1 MNLTSKGAQ
10 SMRIIALPLARIK
23 ISAGAKL
30 KPSDYNANNLPVF
43 YHFDLISP
51 YAGRKDLPTHKKVLK
66 SVINKA
72 ADLWTSLGKAP
83 KGSWKLWTYELG
95 ERTADQ
101 IEFEELALRS
111 VDPSL
116 GPTVPTRTSAK
127 TKDQSQSHALPKVC
141 IICSNFIPLIYPPS
155 LYPAGADHALYPP
168 VEHLRTLLANRG
180 PRHRRGFYLWMLI
193 APLTLPIMLIPI
205 IPNLPL
211 FFCVWRSWSHY
222 KAYRSSHYLS
232 SLLDG
237 GLVEPN
243 PSLELDRLYAP
254 LTLSSRISASLPP
267 LALASKSS
275 EKTSNFGND
284 AADKKSGAA
293 SGTGSSRSECI
304 LLTRE
309 VVHQILEMFRL
320 PGSTIIDIHRAT
332 KQVHARCR
340 G

>member
-111 VDPSL
+111 VDSSL
-116 GPTVPTRTSAK
+116 GPT
-127 TKDQSQSHALPKVC
+127 
-141 IICSNFIPLIYPPS
+141 IPLIYPPS

>member
-1 MNLTSKGAQ
+1 MV
-10 SMRIIALPLARIK
+10 ARKVIH
-23 ISAGAKL
+23 AKQ
-30 KPSDYNANNLPVF
+30 
-43 YHFDLISP
+43 
-51 YAGRKDLPTHKKVLK
+51 
-66 SVINKA
+66 
-72 ADLWTSLGKAP
+72 
-83 KGSWKLWTYELG
+83 LWTYELG

-127 TKDQSQSHALPKVC
+127 QVNKFTKDQSQSHPLPK
-141 IICSNFIPLIYPPS
+141 IPLIYPSS

-168 VEHLRTLLANRG
+168 VEHLRALLANRG
-180 PRHRRGFYLWMLI
+180 PRHRKGFYLWMLI
-193 APLTLPIMLIPI
+193 APLTLPIMLIRAH
-205 IPNLPL
+205 NLFCINVYFSHFPSMRSHNTQFAALLLCLEVVVTLQRLARFMPFCAVVL
-211 FFCVWRSWSHY
+211 FIAHRFSLIWVVCDA
-222 KAYRSSHYLS
+222 AYRSSHYLS
-232 SLLDG
+232 SLLDD
-237 GLVEPN
+237 GLIEPN
-243 PSLELDRLYAP
+243 PSLELDKLYAP

-267 LALASKSS
+267 PALASKSS
-275 EKTSNFGND
+275 EKASNIGND

-320 PGSTIIDIHRAT
+320 PGSTTIDIHRAT